1 MKKSMLL
8 VTLAFSMFGST
19 ALAEEGVCRGKAQQ
33 AQAATSRQEAP
44 AKEEASRPDFSKV
57 QEQPQA
63 ERCFPADCAV
73 SADCGAGFKC
83 VQQCCVKR

>member
-33 AQAATSRQEAP
+33 TQEASSRQEAP
-44 AKEEASRPDFSKV
+44 VKEEASQPDFSV
-57 QEQPQA
+57 AQEQPQA
-63 ERCFPADCAV
+63 EYCVPSNCSQNSDCRKGWY
-73 SADCGAGFKC
+73 CNQKC
-83 VQQCCVKR
+83 CTPR